1 MSSNIQT
8 SKFDAFFAPNRATT
22 QFLRVTSYNSD
33 VQAFIKSYYAEAVRS
48 GVVIEGEL
56 QNPTPQQ
63 LAYYNEIMPSG
74 FKLDVG
80 FISDSLRKWLP
91 RMNATPRTR
100 MSEAMYDVLTDLR
113 RKGKTE
119 SILQNAYIKIMC
131 WLYYKFERISNRIG
145 STAPP
150 KILCEATP
158 GMYQISLL
166 SVLHKSGCDIVWLM
180 YNGDSAYLK
189 YDPESKLST
198 LAAPACTDRFP
209 ERFSLKTLR
218 QEMQAD
224 EQKRLLYGAPAS
236 WSVCSNTWIADDTPW
251 IDAITAPAANRNT
264 QPQEIHS
271 CTFQICGVEDK
282 ETYVPDLYQMYT
294 AIKSSGRRIVVLD
307 KAPEISVDAINAIRR
322 DKYQTK
328 EQMISSLVGNFRSSN
343 RELQALMRK
352 AFVDTLTSP
361 EMGSTSMEKLTGI
374 AVYLICW
381 MQKYQSPLFD
391 GWTPPEVPC
400 LIRMGECKDQ
410 KEQLFY
416 EMLCRL
422 PVDVLLLTPN
432 VTDEDYSV
440 QGVKVLSYKDTL
452 PVTRF
457 PKDAADVHSGT
468 VAYHAERDLD
478 TLLYQGTGLYRNQ
491 QYSKARS
498 IVLQT
503 TYEEI
508 PILWDQELNFRPNF
522 TVEGDSVIL
531 PTIFAKVSGVKD
543 GDVAAYWASIKQLVT
558 PDTLFIERVPFIRRE
573 DDNPIKPCVTHFW
586 RNNRLQRTAIKQNPV
601 YQYRFLRE
609 PIQDYILD
617 NLEQFIASKSVKGTF
632 ENGTEYI
639 ILSTVLNLKKEILQL
654 LNKFDFTKKNPKVI
668 YAVTGEE
675 GLSLEDAIMAS
686 FLNRLGFDVLVFA
699 PTGYQCFEQYFN
711 SPVCVEHQIGE
722 YMYNLTPPKM
732 SEIPLA
738 ANNKGWRERLKNFVE
753 RI

>member
-1 MSSNIQT
+1 MDSNIHV
-8 SKFDAFFAPNRATT
+8 SEFDTFFVPNRTTT
-22 QFLRVTSYNSD
+22 QFLRVISFNPE
-33 VQAFIKSYYAEAVRS
+33 VQASIKKYYMEAVHA

-63 LAYYNEIMPSG
+63 LTYYNEIMPSG

-80 FISDSLRKWLP
+80 FISDSLRVWLP
-91 RMNATPRTR
+91 RMNSTPRTR
-100 MSEAMYDVLTDLR
+100 MSEAIYDVLTGLR
-113 RKGKTE
+113 KKGKTE

-145 STAPP
+145 STVPP

-158 GMYQISLL
+158 GMYQLALL
-166 SVLHKSGCDIVWLM
+166 SVLHKAGCDIVWLM
-180 YNGDSAYLK
+180 YAGDSEYLK
-189 YDPESKLST
+189 YDPASKLST
-198 LAAPACTDRFP
+198 LAVPTCTDRFP
-209 ERFSLKTLR
+209 ENFSLKTLR
-218 QEMQAD
+218 QEVQAE

-236 WSVCSNTWIADDTPW
+236 WNVCSNTWIADDTPW
-251 IDAITAPAANRNT
+251 IEVIKTQAIDRDA

-271 CTFQICGVEDK
+271 CAFQICGVEDK
-282 ETYVPDLYQMYT
+282 KTYVPDLYQMYAT
-294 AIKSSGRRIVVLD
+294 IKSSGRRIVVLD
-307 KAPEISVDAINAIRR
+307 KAPEISVEAINAIRR

-343 RELQALMRK
+343 HELQSLMRK

-361 EMGSTSMEKLTGI
+361 EMVSTSMEKLTGI

-391 GWTPPEVPC
+391 GWKPPEVPC
-400 LIRMGECKDQ
+400 LVRMGESKDQ

-422 PVDVLLLTPN
+422 PVDVLLLTPHATEAN
-432 VTDEDYSV
+432 YFG
-440 QGVKVLSYKDTL
+440 QGIKVISYKNTL
-452 PVTRF
+452 PITRF
-457 PKDAADVHSGT
+457 PKDAADVQSGT

-522 TVEGDSVIL
+522 TVEGDVVIL

-573 DDNPIKPCVTHFW
+573 DDNPIKPCATHFW

-617 NLEQFIASKSVKGTF
+617 NLEQFIVSKLVRGTF
-632 ENGTEYI
+632 ETGSEYI
-639 ILSTVLNLKKEILQL
+639 ILSTVLNFKKEILQL
-654 LNKFDFTKKNPKVI
+654 LNKFDFTKRNPKII
-668 YAVTGEE
+668 YAVTGEN
-675 GLSLEDAIMAS
+675 GLSLEDAIMTS

-711 SPVCVEHQIGE
+711 SPICEEHQIGG
-722 YMYNLTPPKM
+722 YMYNLVPPKM

-738 ANNKGWRERLKNFVE
+738 ANKGWRERLKNFVE